1 MVERERA
8 AKAGYE
14 ADAGNRQWLAKRAC
28 SDTDAEQAPSESE
41 HDAPRQEKT
50 QPMSLFS
57 RDEEDTSW
65 RTRKTPTIF
74 EDSPED
80 VIMIDTESS
89 ESETLPLP
97 RQLAH
102 EQKDADKEVICLSSS
117 EDDETWW
124 WRTQELRHQETFQR
138 QLVET

>member
-1 MVERERA
+1 MVTRKQKWLRERA

-28 SDTDAEQAPSESE
+28 SDTD
-41 HDAPRQEKT
+41 DAPRQEKT

-124 WRTQELRHQETFQR
+124 
-138 QLVET
+138 